1 MRLLPALRPNSPD
14 FFLHMRVLV
23 SCLVLGICISAF
35 AQQASEVDTLAAD
48 SLLQPVVVK
57 AFAHRKSLDVIPA
70 SIGLIGQENLQRF
83 GNNGFLSVFNTI
95 PGVRMEERSPGSF
108 RLSVR
113 GSSLRSPFGIRNVKI
128 YWNGL
133 PLTDPGGNTY
143 LNLLD
148 FNSVQHAEIIRGPG
162 SSMYGAGTGGVVLL
176 ESRPGSG
183 ATSAE
188 LVGGAY
194 GFRRAAGSV
203 STAKGPAA
211 FSMTYA
217 VQSADGYRIQS
228 AMKRNFFQA
237 NGSLKLSPKTLLAV
251 DGFWSDL
258 YYQTPGALTLAQ
270 YQDDPAQARPAG
282 GPNAGAVDQKAS
294 VSNSTLFGG
303 ITLRHDWDQNWT
315 TTLVINSNTT
325 TFRNPAIRNYE
336 ERDEKSSGFRL
347 VTDRPLAFG
356 RISFGAE
363 GQSGTSHIR
372 IYQNLS
378 GVKGIQTNDAHAPVR
393 TGLIFGQMDIDL
405 PHQMFLTAGLSI
417 NRYAVLFRQTLP
429 AAFDD
434 RQDSKLLPVPRLA
447 ISKKIGKSLILVANA
462 GQGFSPPTTAEIFS
476 STATYNKNL
485 LAETGTSS
493 EAGLRWRKRGLGVAA
508 TTYHLSL
515 KNTIVVTRT
524 DAGADYFFNS
534 GRTRQRGIE
543 ATADYAPWRG
553 SRRQGWFRVW
563 TTVTRNNYRFVD
575 YIQND
580 IDYSGNRLT
589 GTPDHTVVAGID
601 WQPAQ
606 GFYAHAT
613 ATYSDRIPLNDANT
627 AWAPDFY
634 VFALRTGYQSKV
646 GRLPF
651 DVFAGADNLLDRRY
665 SLGNDL
671 NAVGGRYFNAAA
683 GRSWYLGLQV
693 KLVKR

>member
-1 MRLLPALRPNSPD
+1 MRALLS
-14 FFLHMRVLV
+14 FCFLCIGLSGVARTAVQSDTLV
-23 SCLVLGICISAF
+23 S
-35 AQQASEVDTLAAD
+35 D

-57 AFAHRKSLDVIPA
+57 AFAHRKPIDIIPA
-70 SIGLIGQENLQRF
+70 SIGLIGQEGLQRF
-83 GNNGFLSVFNTI
+83 GNAGFLPVFNTI
-95 PGVRMEERSPGSF
+95 PGVRMEERSPGSY

-113 GSSLRSPFGIRNVKI
+113 GSSLRSPFGIRNVKV

-148 FNSVQHAEIIRGPG
+148 FNSVRHAEIIRGPG

-183 ATSAE
+183 ASAE

-194 GFRRAAGSV
+194 GFRRAAGSI
-203 STAKGPAA
+203 SAGKGPA
-211 FSMTYA
+211 SISLSYA
-217 VQSADGYRIQS
+217 TQSADGYRTQS
-228 AMKRNFFQA
+228 AMQRNFFQL
-237 NGSLKLSPKTLLAV
+237 NGSLQLSRKTMLAI

-258 YYQTPGALTLAQ
+258 YYQTPGGLTLAQ
-270 YQDDPAQARPAG
+270 YQDNPAQARPAG
-282 GPNAGAVDQKAS
+282 GPNASAVDQKAS
-294 VSNSTLFGG
+294 VTNKTLFGG
-303 ITLRHDWDQNWT
+303 VTLQHEWDENWK
-315 TTLVINSNTT
+315 TTLVITGNNTS
-325 TFRNPAIRNYE
+325 FRNPAIRNYE
-336 ERDEKSSGFRL
+336 ERDERSSGFRL
-347 VTDRPLAFG
+347 VTDRPLSFG

-363 GQSGTSHIR
+363 GQSGQSDIR

-378 GVKGIQTNDAHAPVR
+378 GAKGSQTNDAHAPVR
-393 TGLIFGQMDIDL
+393 TGLIFGQMDMDL
-405 PHQMFLTAGLSI
+405 PRRIFLTAGLSI

-429 AAFDD
+429 AALDD

-447 ISKKIGKSLILVANA
+447 ISKKIGKSLVLVANA
-462 GQGFSPPTTAEIFS
+462 GQGFSPPTTAEIFP

-493 EAGLRWRKRGLGVAA
+493 EAGFRWRKRGLGFAA
-508 TTYHLSL
+508 TTYHLAL

-524 DAGADYFFNS
+524 DASADYFFNS
-534 GRTRQRGIE
+534 GRTRQRGVE
-543 ATADYAPWRG
+543 ATADFSPWHG
-553 SRRQGWFRVW
+553 TERQGWLRFW
-563 TTVTRNNYRFVD
+563 TSVTRNNYRFVD

-580 IDYSGNRLT
+580 VDYSGNRLT

-601 WQPAQ
+601 WQPDR

-627 AWAPDFY
+627 AWAPEYY
-634 VFALRTGYQSKV
+634 VFALRTGYQSV
-646 GRLPF
+646 IRNFPF
-651 DVFAGADNLLDRRY
+651 DIFLGADNLLNRRY

-671 NAVGGRYFNAAA
+671 NAAGGRYFNAAA
-683 GRSWYLGLQV
+683 GRSWYVGLKV
-693 KLVKR
+693 ALDRH